1 LKSINKKI
9 FIVLILA
16 MCSGVVRS
24 QVLIA
29 LLFGEK
35 LNSGNLEFGLT
46 GGPGFSRISNFYQ
59 TKAKTGLDLGLFF
72 NIKLNNKWYLHPEA
86 VPKFP
91 TGVTKLNPYSLND
104 ANLDSLLSTGD
115 VTRKIKNIAL
125 PLLVR
130 YKLKNL
136 LFVEAGPQVGLRTK
150 AKDVFESGNLTYE
163 NKIEENITRFDFGF
177 DVGFVQRL
185 SKDVRSMSL
194 GVRYYFGLTD
204 IDKLTTGSQKNK
216 VFQILASIPIGAGKK
231 QVKDEQAN

>member
-1 LKSINKKI
+1 MESISKKI
-9 FIVLILA
+9 CIVLILA

-46 GGPGFSRISNFYQ
+46 GGPGFSKISNFYE
-59 TKAKTGLDLGLFF
+59 TKTNTGLDLGLFF
-72 NIKLNNKWYLHPEA
+72 NIKLNDKWFIHPEA

-136 LFVEAGPQVGLRTK
+136 LFVEAGPQIGLRTK

-163 NKIEENITRFDFGF
+163 NKIEDNITRFDFGF
-177 DVGFVQRL
+177 DVGLVQRL
-185 SKDVRSMSL
+185 SKDIRAMSL

-204 IDKLTTGSQKNK
+204 IDKLTTGSQKNN
-216 VFQILASIPIGAGKK
+216 VFQILASIPIGAGKAG
-231 QVKDEQAN
+231 QR